1 MRNILIIIIISSMLS
16 YVLIKIDRISK
27 PTIAFQYYFTDEL
40 KADQEISKLLFSP
53 GVLSNKN
60 KTKFEVKI
68 LNFISSNFSRTS
80 RITIEKDFQIII
92 DLPSPSILSF
102 YVINDD
108 VGLDPVKLTKDNNV
122 RNHLNPSRIFSFK
135 RESLKSFTE
144 LLQNEVTFL
153 HKRSQELYS
162 AIKNIRPLLSPF
174 VVSPYLYSSGLAKKV
189 RYYNERCHLKGIQY
203 DPTDIYS
210 SYIFNSSYK
219 EYEKN
224 KTLFSL
230 ESGWTDPQI
239 KGSRE
244 FINEVLERCSFF
256 EIESK
261 DKLERSNKLTKI
273 LGFRVSEFKL
283 FFKPSETKY
292 LTKLVLVNSGGKNP
306 VADIVKKNTKFGEVI
321 SFYINYIKKNERFL
335 VIKSG
340 FIDLVGKCDNFIDEL
355 NEQYPVKSLNLS
367 LNNDYQFPIGK
378 ETINVQ
384 LTQSDIPSNCRINF
398 QSL

>member
-1 MRNILIIIIISSMLS
+1 MLS
-16 YVLIKIDRISK
+16 FILIKIDRISK
-27 PTIAFQYYFTDEL
+27 PTIAFQYHFTDQL
-40 KADQEISKLLFSP
+40 KADKEISKLLLSP
-53 GVLSNKN
+53 GVLLNKN
-60 KTKFEVKI
+60 KTEFEVQI
-68 LNFISSNFSRTS
+68 LNFISSNFSSTS
-80 RITIEKDFQIII
+80 RIAVEKDFQIII
-92 DLPSPSILSF
+92 DLASPSILSF
-102 YVINDD
+102 YVINNDL
-108 VGLDPVKLTKDNNV
+108 GLDAVKLTKDNNV
-122 RNHLNPSRIFSFK
+122 RNHLNPSRIFSFN
-135 RESLKSFTE
+135 RESLKSFAE
-144 LLQNEVTFL
+144 LLQNEIAFL

-189 RYYNERCHLKGIQY
+189 RYYNERCHSKSIQH
-203 DPTDIYS
+203 DSANI
-210 SYIFNSSYK
+210 YIFNSSYK
-219 EYEKN
+219 EYESN

-244 FINEVLERCSFF
+244 FINEVLERCSYF

-261 DKLERSNKLTKI
+261 DNLERSNKLTKI

-292 LTKLVLVNSGGKNP
+292 LTKLILVNLGGKNP
-306 VADIVKKNTKFGEVI
+306 VADIVRENTKFGEII
-321 SFYINYIKKNERFL
+321 SFYINYIKKYERFL
-335 VIKSG
+335 VIKIG
-340 FIDLVGKCDNFIDEL
+340 FIDLIGKCDNFIDEL

-378 ETINVQ
+378 ETINVK
-384 LTQSDIPSNCRINF
+384 LTQNDILGNCRINF

>member
-1 MRNILIIIIISSMLS
+1 MLS
-16 YVLIKIDRISK
+16 FILIKIDRISK
-27 PTIAFQYYFTDEL
+27 PTIAFQYHFTDQL
-40 KADQEISKLLFSP
+40 KADKEISKLLLSP
-53 GVLSNKN
+53 GVLLNKN
-60 KTKFEVKI
+60 KTEFEVQI
-68 LNFISSNFSRTS
+68 LNFISSNFSSTS
-80 RITIEKDFQIII
+80 RIAVEKDFQIII
-92 DLPSPSILSF
+92 DLASPSILSF

-108 VGLDPVKLTKDNNV
+108 LGLDAVKLTKDNNV
-122 RNHLNPSRIFSFK
+122 RNHLNPSRIFSFN
-135 RESLKSFTE
+135 RESLKSFAE
-144 LLQNEVTFL
+144 LLQNEIAFL

-189 RYYNERCHLKGIQY
+189 RYYNERCHSKSIQH
-203 DPTDIYS
+203 DSANI
-210 SYIFNSSYK
+210 YIFNSSYK
-219 EYEKN
+219 EYESN

-244 FINEVLERCSFF
+244 FINEVLERCSYF

-261 DKLERSNKLTKI
+261 DNLERSNKLTKI

-292 LTKLVLVNSGGKNP
+292 LTKLILVNLGGKNP
-306 VADIVKKNTKFGEVI
+306 VADIVRENTKFGEII
-321 SFYINYIKKNERFL
+321 SFYINYIKKYERFL
-335 VIKSG
+335 VIKIG
-340 FIDLVGKCDNFIDEL
+340 FIDLIGKCDNFIDEL

-378 ETINVQ
+378 ETINVK
-384 LTQSDIPSNCRINF
+384 LTQNDILGNCRINF

>member
-1 MRNILIIIIISSMLS
+1 MLS
-16 YVLIKIDRISK
+16 FILIKIDRISK
-27 PTIAFQYYFTDEL
+27 PTIAFQYHFTDQL
-40 KADQEISKLLFSP
+40 KADKEISKLLLSP
-53 GVLSNKN
+53 GVLLNKN
-60 KTKFEVKI
+60 KTEFEVQI
-68 LNFISSNFSRTS
+68 LNFISSNFSSTS
-80 RITIEKDFQIII
+80 RIAVEKDFQIII
-92 DLPSPSILSF
+92 DLASPSILSF

-108 VGLDPVKLTKDNNV
+108 LGLDAVKLTKDNNV

-135 RESLKSFTE
+135 RESLKSFAE
-144 LLQNEVTFL
+144 LLQNEIAFL

-189 RYYNERCHLKGIQY
+189 RYYNERCHSKSIQH
-203 DPTDIYS
+203 DSANI
-210 SYIFNSSYK
+210 YIFNSSYK
-219 EYEKN
+219 EYESN

-244 FINEVLERCSFF
+244 FINEVLERCSYF

-261 DKLERSNKLTKI
+261 DNLERSNKLTKI

-292 LTKLVLVNSGGKNP
+292 LTKLILVNLGGKNP
-306 VADIVKKNTKFGEVI
+306 VADIVRENTKFGEII
-321 SFYINYIKKNERFL
+321 SFYINYIKKYERFL
-335 VIKSG
+335 VIKIG
-340 FIDLVGKCDNFIDEL
+340 FIDLIGKCDNFIDEL

-378 ETINVQ
+378 ETINVK
-384 LTQSDIPSNCRINF
+384 LTQNDILGNCRINF